1 MFLAST
7 LLMSAI
13 YLILRVQ
20 GSSFPQPFTQKE
32 EQERIDRMLAGDE
45 NAKSELIEHNLRLVA
60 HIVKKYYSDPAD
72 QDDLISIGTIGLM
85 KAVNSYRP
93 EKGVKLGTYA
103 ARCIEN
109 EILMHFRA
117 NRKSSNEISLSETL
131 DHDSDGNS
139 MELMDMIS
147 CEDKNLQAVD
157 NNDQYKQLYE
167 HITKNLQPREQ
178 QIIQLRYGLGG
189 NEPLTQREIASM
201 YGISRSYISRIEK
214 KALQKLADAFNAQR

>member
-147 CEDKNLQAVD
+147 CEVKNLQAVD